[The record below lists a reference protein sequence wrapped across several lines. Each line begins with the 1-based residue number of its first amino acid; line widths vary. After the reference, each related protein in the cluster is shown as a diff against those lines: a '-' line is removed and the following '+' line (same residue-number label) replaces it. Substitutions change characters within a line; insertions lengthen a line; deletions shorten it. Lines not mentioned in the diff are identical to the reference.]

1 MNKRQGS
8 EIRDHGLVPDALRL
22 NHSRLLNETRS
33 LR

>member
-8 EIRDHGLVPDALRL
+8 EIRDQGSVPDGLRL
-22 NHSRLLNETRS
+22 NQSHLFNETRS